1 MTPELASNASD
12 QNRPSPHRIALIAG
26 VFVFIIGEVLGWAG
40 VTDYVHSTFRYFLKP
55 GNPFFASACLG
66 SFLIYLSRKPT
77 VAQLASV
84 IVAGISFEIALL
96 LWRQD
101 LWGLALETGSLPLR
115 SSKIDG
121 WTIAYGA
128 GTGLAAAAALS
139 TGLEAI
145 RLKATGKADEAKP
158 LLTSLAAMAVIP
170 MFIGFSGFFLHMTVM
185 LHPGVI
191 DPNVLAIEAAYGI
204 QTGFRVGQWC
214 ALYPKFNMVLGIVYL
229 ELPLAL
235 AVVYVAERARKVSL
249 GRDALSSFI
258 FVGFFGF
265 LVYHACPVI
274 GPRPYIQGWPW
285 QWPDASKL
293 VFSTVYGA
301 SNDLRNCIPSLH
313 TSWALLLYWHTRGTH
328 RATQAFGALF
338 LLFTLLAT
346 LGLGQHYIFDLVIAV
361 PFSLAVRSAFARKL
375 TWGGSGGQ
383 RRNGFAFGAMMTL
396 TWLIVLRAA
405 PAAILAVP
413 LLVRAVTIASVAAG
427 WWLERQLYVE
437 EERLAADPTLLPRS
451 ASEYPS
457 FEKAAKGSA
466 TKAGVRGLLA
476 AFAFSGFAGL
486 VYEVVFAKEL
496 AHTFGSTAKAS
507 TTVLATYMGGLAL
520 GSYLGA
526 KLVERYRH
534 RALHLYAYAEAGVG
548 VLCAISPF
556 GFKLV
561 RNLYV
566 SIAHG
571 MDSSSPSL
579 TSLQLALGALV
590 LLPPTV
596 LMGMTMPALAAHL
609 EARRESLGRSI
620 AVLYGAN
627 TLGAALGAIVTGY
640 YLMPAL
646 GIRNATWLAMGLN
659 FAAALIG
666 LALAKL
672 TKKEVT
678 EEGNTEQTEAADRLP
693 DLGVLRVSLAVL
705 TVGGFVTL
713 ALETIY
719 IHLLAIVAGNSV
731 YAFSLM
737 LFSFLLGLG
746 LGAALGRA
754 WLSAGWSVRH
764 GVVATQAALA
774 AAILG
779 GVFLWGG
786 IPSYFGGFANYAYT
800 QEFAQREFIRFCVC
814 AGAML
819 PVALAIGANYPL
831 VMEWLTTADRANKIR
846 WMGRGM
852 ALNTVGNILGALAGT
867 FVLMPMLGSLR
878 ALHALAALTLLLA
891 LVALLFAKGGGEPN
905 RARQTLGAAVFAP
918 AIALFIAQPRTLDF
932 TELSTGANVYFHAQ
946 AWGRVFDHAESADG
960 GLTTVAESMRGD
972 HRVKTLLTNGKF
984 QGDDDPTGEMR
995 AQLGF
1000 GMVPLAHT
1008 SKRGRAL
1015 VIGLGTGVSSRTIRE
1030 AGFANLDV
1038 AELSADVANLTRTHF
1053 PHTNHRVLEAPNV
1066 KLLVTD
1072 GRNHLLLSE
1081 HKYDLIAIELS
1092 SIWFAGAASLYNREF
1107 YELVNTRLGSDGV
1120 LQQWMQLHRLTEKD
1134 IASILT
1140 TVRAVF
1146 AHAWLYFVGNQGI
1159 IIACNHDCQPNVE
1172 ALSKLNATADLK
1184 DALTFFQGRADNILS
1199 QRVLDTAAMDAF
1211 VKDASGGRNLISTDD
1226 NLLLEYSTPKG
1237 NVRPYAESL
1246 QENIESLRKYMPR
1259 DPLSGTHLKAT
1270 DVHLDGRHGGD
1281 DPDD

>member
-1 MTPELASNASD
+1 MSA
-12 QNRPSPHRIALIAG
+12 HRIALLAG
-26 VFVFIIGEVLGWAG
+26 LLVFVLGEVLGWAG
-40 VTDYVHSTFRYFLKP
+40 VTDYVHTTFRYFVKP
-55 GNPFFASACLG
+55 GNPFFSSACLG
-66 SFLIYLSRKPT
+66 SFLIYLWRKPRLSEL
-77 VAQLASV
+77 VPVLVLGVSLEV
-84 IVAGISFEIALL
+84 ALL
-96 LWRQD
+96 LWRLD
-101 LWGLALETGSLPLR
+101 LWGLALQTGRLPLR
-115 SSKIDG
+115 NAKLDF
-121 WTIAYGA
+121 WTVAYGA
-128 GTGLAAAAALS
+128 GVGLASAAALS
-139 TGLEAI
+139 TGGNAL
-145 RLKATGKADEAKP
+145 RLLLSGRVDEARG
-158 LLTSLAAMAVIP
+158 LGSSLASMAVIP

-191 DPNVLAIEAAYGI
+191 DPNILAAEAAYGI
-204 QTGFRVGQWC
+204 PTGFRVGQWC
-214 ALYPKFNMVLGIVYL
+214 ALYPKFNMLLGIVYL

-235 AVVYVAERARKVSL
+235 AIVYLAEKSRKVSL

-258 FVGFFGF
+258 FIGFFGF

-285 QWPDASKL
+285 QWPSTSSL

-328 RATQAFGALF
+328 LATRIFGALF
-338 LLFTLLAT
+338 LVFTLLAT

-361 PFSLAVRSAFARKL
+361 PFSVAVRSAFARKIP
-375 TWGGSGGQ
+375 WSADPK
-383 RRNGFAFGAMMTL
+383 RYGFAFGVSVAL
-396 TWLIVLRAA
+396 TWLILVRAA
-405 PAAILAVP
+405 PNLLLAAP
-413 LLVRAVTIASVAAG
+413 WLVRVLTLLSVAGG
-427 WWLERQLYVE
+427 WWFELGLYRE
-437 EERLAADPTLLPRS
+437 EERLAADPSGLPRS
-451 ASEYPS
+451 ASEYPG
-457 FEKAAKGSA
+457 AIGPAKGSL
-466 TKAGVRGLLA
+466 AGVRGLLA

-520 GSYLGA
+520 GSFLGA

-548 VLCAISPF
+548 VLCAVSPY
-556 GFKLV
+556 GFKFV

-571 MDSSSPSL
+571 TDSSSPSL
-579 TSLQLALGALV
+579 TGLQLGLGALV

-609 EARRESLGRSI
+609 EAKRESLGRSI

-640 YLMPAL
+640 YLMPTL

-666 LALAKL
+666 LALARL
-672 TKKEVT
+672 TKKETV
-678 EEGNTEQTEAADRLP
+678 EEDSREETEQAQREPDRA
-693 DLGVLRVSLAVL
+693 VLRVSLAVL

-737 LFSFLLGLG
+737 LFAFLLGLG
-746 LGAALGRA
+746 IGASIGRA

-764 GVVATQAALA
+764 GVIATQAALA

-786 IPSYFGGFANYAYT
+786 IPSYFGGFAGFAYT
-800 QEFAQREFIRFCVC
+800 QEFAQREFVRFCVC

-831 VMEWLTTADRANKIR
+831 VMEWLTTADRPNKIR

-852 ALNTVGNILGALAGT
+852 ALNTLGNILGALAGT

-878 ALHALAALTLLLA
+878 ALHALALLTLLLA
-891 LVALLFAKGGGEPN
+891 AAALVFAKGGANPQKAPKG
-905 RARQTLGAAVFAP
+905 LSVAVFAP
-918 AIALFIAQPRTLDF
+918 AIALLAVQPRSLDF

-984 QGDDDPTGEMR
+984 QGDDDPSGEMR

-1008 SKRGRAL
+1008 TKRGKAL

-1030 AGFANLDV
+1030 AGFESLDV
-1038 AELSADVANLTRTHF
+1038 AELSADVANLTKTHF
-1053 PHTNHRVLEAPNV
+1053 SHTNHKVLEAPNV
-1066 KLLVTD
+1066 RLLVTD
-1072 GRNHLLLSE
+1072 GRNHLLLTE
-1081 HKYDLIAIELS
+1081 NKYDLIAIELS

-1107 YELVNTRLGSDGV
+1107 YELVNARLGEGGV
-1120 LQQWMQLHRLTEKD
+1120 LQQWMQLHRLSDKD

-1146 AHAWLYFVGNQGI
+1146 SRAWLYFVGNQGI
-1159 IIACNHDCQPNVE
+1159 IIACNHDCDAHRE
-1172 ALSKLNATADLK
+1172 ALAKLNATSDLK
-1184 DALTFFQGRADNILS
+1184 DALTFFQGRADNILT
-1199 QRVLDTAAMDAF
+1199 QRILDTKAIDAF
-1211 VKDASGGRNLISTDD
+1211 VKDTAEGRNLVSTDD

-1246 QENIESLRKYMPR
+1246 QENVERLRKYTPSSPFTSTR
-1259 DPLSGTHLKAT
+1259 LTPN
-1270 DVHLDGRHGGD
+1270 DVHLDTRD
-1281 DPDD
+1281 SETPDE